1 MHLRNSSCFHP
12 KENIQHFYG
21 QQVSSHP
28 NQNKVYLPSVTL
40 TNKNTIQPSSFKS
53 SNNIF
58 SKHYASFRKQDFAVV
73 NNMWDSYLRC
83 LILFC
88 LLLSTTISVLPVLCV
103 YRYVT
108 LVMLLKLRKYYC
120 FSFCNSNL
128 LLFEVRHNFK
138 MGIQLCF

>member
-1 MHLRNSSCFHP
+1 MHLRNSSRVHP
-12 KENIQHFYG
+12 KKNIQHFYG

-28 NQNKVYLPSVTL
+28 NQNKIYLPSVTL

-53 SNNIF
+53 FNNIF
-58 SKHYASFRKQDFAVV
+58 SKHYASFRKQDFAAV

-108 LVMLLKLRKYYC
+108 LVMLLKLTKYYC

-138 MGIQLCF
+138 MGIQLCY